1 MVRKDKMNKAT
12 LKLLIMP
19 LLIICCTLFY
29 YFGEL
34 VNWAAWEALRIKFF
48 YGIHD
53 IHRLLFL
60 APIIYAGYTARI
72 KGAVIVTLV
81 AFIIFLPRAFFIS
94 PFPDP
99 LLRMLLFTV
108 FAAVIGIMTG
118 VIRNQL
124 ERSRK
129 LEAEIRSER
138 SKLLGVVDKIE
149 DGVLITGPDYR
160 IRFANSAMRRNFG
173 EGTGSF
179 CYKYLQNLDQP
190 CEAICKLPNVVQGA
204 VERWPYCRPDGRI
217 YEVVA
222 SPCIDANGTVCQ
234 LSVFRDVTH
243 KK

>member
-1 MVRKDKMNKAT
+1 MNKAT
-12 LKLLIMP
+12 LKLFIMP
-19 LLIICCTLFY
+19 LLIVCCTLFY

-34 VNWAAWEALRIKFF
+34 VDWAAWEALRIKFF

-60 APIIYAGYTARI
+60 APIIYAGYIVRV
-72 KGAVIVTLV
+72 KGALIVTLV

-108 FAAVIGIMTG
+108 FAGTIGILTG
-118 VIRNQL
+118 IVRNQL

-129 LEAEIRSER
+129 LEAEVRSER
-138 SKLLGVVDKIE
+138 SKLFELIDNME

-160 IRFANSAMRRNFG
+160 IRFANSAMKRNFG
-173 EGTGSF
+173 EGCDSF
-179 CYKYLQNLDQP
+179 CYEYLQNLDRP
-190 CEAICKLPNVVQGA
+190 CKTVCKLPNVIQGA
-204 VERWPYCRPDGRI
+204 VERWLYCLSDGRT
-217 YEVVA
+217 YEIVA
-222 SPCIDANGTVCQ
+222 SPYVDADGVVCQ
-234 LSVFRDVTH
+234 LSTFRDVTQ

>member
-1 MVRKDKMNKAT
+1 MNKAT
-12 LKLLIMP
+12 LKLFIMP
-19 LLIICCTLFY
+19 LLIVFCTLFY

-34 VNWAAWEALRIKFF
+34 VDWAAWEALRIKFF

-60 APIIYAGYTARI
+60 APIIYAGYMARI

-99 LLRMLLFTV
+99 LLRMLLFTA
-108 FAAVIGIMTG
+108 FAGVIGIMTG

-138 SKLLGVVDKIE
+138 SKLLGIIDKIE
-149 DGVLITGPDYR
+149 DGVLIIGPDYR

-173 EGTGSF
+173 EGSGSF
-179 CYKYLQNLDQP
+179 CYEYLQNLDRP
-190 CEAICKLPNVVQGA
+190 CKAICKLPNVVQGT
-204 VERWPYCRPDGRI
+204 VERWLYRLLDGRTC
-217 YEVVA
+217 EVVS
-222 SPCIDANGTVCQ
+222 SPYVDADGTVCQ
-234 LSVFRDVTH
+234 LSVFRDVTY